1 MKKMRKIF
9 AVLLTLAMVLGMS
22 MTSFAKDAAGNP
34 TITVNHASENA
45 KFAVKKLVK
54 ADPTKE
60 TGWTFETNVYDS
72 YFKNAFNQANEQT
85 IIKAMIYAE
94 DSTDTKGQEMS
105 GFAGMYAN
113 ALKAVYND
121 MPATAPNTAVGSPIS
136 VTEGVGVYFVKGYEA
151 GYTYNPMA
159 AYIKFGSYNI
169 ETGVPGNPED
179 ASVDAK
185 RIKQTITKSAED
197 EDRVTTIGE
206 TEKFFVDSEVP
217 FIPTTDTNRSYI
229 FNDTITGATYTT
241 IAEGDNQ
248 GKVALTVTIG
258 SGATATQQTFY
269 GTVTNNENGTQS
281 INADLSSLLDNN
293 ANANKSIKIEYTA
306 LVTKTKVGND
316 AEMGDGTNDGKTKF
330 GSDHED
336 LFTGSLKM
344 TKYAQDGTTTLSG
357 AGFKV
362 FKKNNNNELK
372 FDKESD
378 GVYVYN
384 PNGTLT
390 EVFTKTDGT
399 VTVKGLECGIYTMKE
414 TTAPNGYSL
423 NTDTKDFEI
432 KLAAGK
438 DKAEAESDI
447 INGKN
452 TITDTKLS
460 ALPSTGG
467 IGTTIFTIAGCL
479 IMIAAAGLFFAS
491 RKKSDNK

>member
-1 MKKMRKIF
+1 MKKMKKLF

-22 MTSFAKDAAGNP
+22 MTSFAKDDNGKP

-45 KFAVKKLVK
+45 KFAIKKLVK

-60 TGWTFETNVYDS
+60 TGWTFETGVYDT
-72 YFKNAFNQANEQT
+72 YFKTAFNEVDEQT
-85 IIKAMIYAE
+85 IIKAMIYAK

-105 GFAGMYAN
+105 GFAGMYAD

-121 MPATAPNTAVGSPIS
+121 MPATAPDTAVGSPIS

-159 AYIKFGSYNI
+159 AYIKFGSYNT
-169 ETGVPGNPED
+169 ETGVPDDPED
-179 ASVDAK
+179 ASIDAK
-185 RIKQTITKSAED
+185 RIKQTISKSAKD
-197 EDRVTTIGE
+197 ADRVTAIGKTE
-206 TEKFFVDSEVP
+206 TFFVDSEVP

-241 IAEGDNQ
+241 VAEGDNQ
-248 GKVALTVTIG
+248 GKVELTVTIG
-258 SGATATQQTFY
+258 SGASATQQTFY
-269 GTVTNNENGTQS
+269 GTVTDNGNGTQS
-281 INADLSSLLDNN
+281 VKADLSSLLENN
-293 ANANKSIKIEYTA
+293 AYANKSIRIEYTA

-336 LFTGSLKM
+336 LFTGSLTM
-344 TKYAQDGTTTLSG
+344 TKYAQNGTTTLSG
-357 AGFKV
+357 AGFEV
-362 FKKNNNNELK
+362 FDQDNNKLK
-372 FDKESD
+372 FDRESD

-384 PNGTLT
+384 PNGSVT
-390 EVFTKTDGT
+390 EVFTKADGT

-414 TTAPNGYSL
+414 TTAPDGYSL
-423 NTDTKDFEI
+423 NTETKNFEI
-432 KLAAGK
+432 KLVAGK
-438 DKAEAESDI
+438 DKAESETDI
-447 INGKN
+447 INGVN
-452 TITDTKLS
+452 TINDTKLS

-467 IGTTIFTIAGCL
+467 IGTTIFTIAGCV

>member
-1 MKKMRKIF
+1 MKKMKKLF

-22 MTSFAKDAAGNP
+22 MTSFAKDDNGKP

-45 KFAVKKLVK
+45 KFAIKKLVK

-60 TGWTFETNVYDS
+60 TGWTFETGVYDT
-72 YFKNAFNQANEQT
+72 YFKTAFNEVDEQT
-85 IIKAMIYAE
+85 IIKAMIYAK

-105 GFAGMYAN
+105 GFASMYAD

-121 MPATAPNTAVGSPIS
+121 MPATAPDTAVGSPIS

-159 AYIKFGSYNI
+159 AYIKFGSYNT
-169 ETGVPGNPED
+169 ETGVPDDPED
-179 ASVDAK
+179 ASIDAK
-185 RIKQTITKSAED
+185 RIKQTISKSAKD
-197 EDRVTTIGE
+197 ADRVTAIGKTE
-206 TEKFFVDSEVP
+206 TFFVDSEVP

-241 IAEGDNQ
+241 VAEGDNQ
-248 GKVALTVTIG
+248 GKVELTVTIG
-258 SGATATQQTFY
+258 SGANAVQLTFY
-269 GTVTNNENGTQS
+269 GTVTDNGNGTQS
-281 INADLSSLLDNN
+281 IRADLSSLLENN
-293 ANANKSIKIEYTA
+293 AYANKSIRIAYTA

-316 AEMGDGTNDGKTKF
+316 AEMGDSTHDGKTKF

-336 LFTGSLKM
+336 LFTGSLTM
-344 TKYAQDGTTTLSG
+344 TKYAQNGTTTLSG
-357 AGFKV
+357 AGFEV
-362 FKKNNNNELK
+362 FDQDNNKLK
-372 FDKESD
+372 FDRESD

-384 PNGTLT
+384 PNGSVT
-390 EVFTKTDGT
+390 EVFTKSDGT

-414 TTAPNGYSL
+414 TTAPDGYSL
-423 NTDTKDFEI
+423 NTETKNFEI
-432 KLAAGK
+432 KLVAGK
-438 DKAEAESDI
+438 DKAESETDI
-447 INGKN
+447 INGVN
-452 TITDTKLS
+452 TINDTKLS

-467 IGTTIFTIAGCL
+467 IGTTIFTIAGCV

>member
-1 MKKMRKIF
+1 MKKMKKLF

-22 MTSFAKDAAGNP
+22 MTSFAKDDNGKP

-45 KFAVKKLVK
+45 KFAIKKLVK

-60 TGWTFETNVYDS
+60 TGWTFETGVYDT
-72 YFKNAFNQANEQT
+72 YFKTAFNKVDEQT
-85 IIKAMIYAE
+85 IIKAMIYAK

-105 GFAGMYAN
+105 GFAGMYAD

-121 MPATAPNTAVGSPIS
+121 MPAIAPDTAVGSPIS

-159 AYIKFGSYNI
+159 AYIKFGSYNT
-169 ETGVPGNPED
+169 ETGVPDDPED
-179 ASVDAK
+179 ASIDAK
-185 RIKQTITKSAED
+185 RIKPTISKSAKD
-197 EDRVTTIGE
+197 ADRVTAIGKTE
-206 TEKFFVDSEVP
+206 TFFVDSEVP

-241 IAEGDNQ
+241 VAEGDNQ
-248 GKVALTVTIG
+248 GKVELTVTIG
-258 SGATATQQTFY
+258 SGANAVQLTFY
-269 GTVTNNENGTQS
+269 GTVTDNGNGTQS
-281 INADLSSLLDNN
+281 IRADLSSLLENN
-293 ANANKSIKIEYTA
+293 AYANKSIRIAYTA

-316 AEMGDGTNDGKTKF
+316 AEMGDGTHDGKTKF

-336 LFTGSLKM
+336 LFTGSLTM
-344 TKYAQDGTTTLSG
+344 TKYAQNGTTTLSG
-357 AGFKV
+357 AGFEV
-362 FKKNNNNELK
+362 FDQDNNKLK
-372 FDKESD
+372 FDRESD

-384 PNGTLT
+384 PNGSVT
-390 EVFTKTDGT
+390 EVFTKADGT

-414 TTAPNGYSL
+414 TTAPDGYSL
-423 NTDTKDFEI
+423 NTETKNFEI
-432 KLAAGK
+432 KLVAGK
-438 DKAEAESDI
+438 DKAESETDI
-447 INGKN
+447 INGVN
-452 TITDTKLS
+452 TINDTKLS

-467 IGTTIFTIAGCL
+467 IGTTIFTIAGCV